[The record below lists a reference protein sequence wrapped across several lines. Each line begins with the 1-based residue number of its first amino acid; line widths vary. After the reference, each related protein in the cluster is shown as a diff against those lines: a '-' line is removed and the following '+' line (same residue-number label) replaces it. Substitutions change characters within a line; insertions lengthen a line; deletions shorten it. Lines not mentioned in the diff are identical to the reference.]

1 MLIRIGYDIRFE
13 LTQDVPFLALVRVHP
28 SRQADLR
35 SSDLIRT
42 DAYTGVEEYLDTFG
56 NACSRFLA
64 RSGPLCLSARAIIED
79 AASQIRPVLML
90 AKFHCQTYWLYRG
103 EQ

>member
-42 DAYTGVEEYLDTFG
+42 DVYTRVEEYLDTFG

-64 RSGPLCLSARAIIED
+64 RSGPHCLGARAIIED
-79 AASQIRPVLML
+79 AGQPDPACPDAPEIPLPNLL
-90 AKFHCQTYWLYRG
+90 ALPW
-103 EQ
+103 